1 MFIAEDYPLDYLY
14 YLGPYVSGLKS
25 SNSDYPTYVW
35 VGTKYA
41 FDFHVLTIQIH
52 TTPVPGGFI
61 STGVLGVSGKRQ

>member
-14 YLGPYVSGLKS
+14 YLDPYVSGLKS
-25 SNSDYPTYVW
+25 SNSDYSTYVW

-41 FDFHVLTIQIH
+41 FHFRVLIIQTH
-52 TTPVPGGFI
+52 TTPAPGGSV